1 MQNNVLTGAVADLR
15 QLVGVRP
22 GERSGERLML
32 GEEVEE
38 QDTRLGLRVPRL
50 RPIRMV

>member
-1 MQNNVLTGAVADLR
+1 MQNNVLTGVVADLR
-15 QLVGVRP
+15 LLAGVRP
-22 GERSGERLML
+22 GERLML

-38 QDTRLGLRVPRL
+38 QDTRLGLRVPRF